1 MNCKQDVREPGPWPH
16 YSPCKRK
23 ATTEAGYCK
32 QHDPATV
39 KARREKSNAEWLVKY
54 EEERSI
60 RRVKEAGPDLL
71 KAAKEV
77 IGLLEKHGGSIVPHL
92 MDTDENAGQ
101 RLRDAI
107 AKAEG
112 K

>member
-1 MNCKQDVREPGPWPH
+1 MNCKRDVREPGPWPH

-23 ATTEAGYCK
+23 AVTEAGYCK

-39 KARREKSNAEWLVKY
+39 KARREKLDAKWKVKY
-54 EEERSI
+54 EEK
-60 RRVKEAGPDLL
+60 RRVRRIKEAGPDLL
-71 KAAKEV
+71 AALRGMV
-77 IGLLEKHGGSIVPHL
+77 HF
-92 MDTDENAGQ
+92 DETHDADYAAVVADA
-101 RLRDAI
+101 LTAI